1 MRPIRSL
8 QPSNSATLVFV
19 PPMSP
24 AIIIFC
30 RRVSPSVRI
39 RIRRATSHGGRLKHA
54 RREPRGALVDLV
66 AREDVQL
73 GAEALPLA
81 APLVDSTRPTV
92 WPSPAGPRPL
102 PDLSLAHRQPDLELV
117 A

>member
-39 RIRRATSHGGRLKHA
+39 RIRRAISHGCRLKHA
-54 RREPRGALVDLV
+54 RREPRGSLVDLV
-66 AREDVQL
+66 AREYVQL

-81 APLVDSTRPTV
+81 AALVGEH
-92 WPSPAGPRPL
+92 A
-102 PDLSLAHRQPDLELV
+102 PDRLAVAAEARARLKLSL
-117 A
+117 